1 MLLKVV
7 AGNGELARGT
17 GKWKMRTKPNL
28 HTSRLSVTSF
38 PVLNFSFSRFPCSF
52 PAPGSRLPVLVPR
65 SRFPAPR
72 SPFLFSRC
80 SDNQLVPHNYID
92 MLNCILFMWLYFIR
106 LPIFVVV
113 LHSGVKPLDY
123 CGTYQVRSSISQI
136 DHSTEVFVPSPPP
149 GGRHFLI
156 IG

>member
-28 HTSRLSVTSF
+28 HTSFLSVTSF

-52 PAPGSRLPVLVPR
+52 PAPGSRLPVLL
-65 SRFPAPR
+65 SSFPV
-72 SPFLFSRC
+72 FN
-80 SDNQLVPHNYID
+80 SDNLLVPHNYID

-136 DHSTEVFVPSPPP
+136 DHSTEVFVPSPPG
-149 GGRHFLI
+149 GGRYFLI